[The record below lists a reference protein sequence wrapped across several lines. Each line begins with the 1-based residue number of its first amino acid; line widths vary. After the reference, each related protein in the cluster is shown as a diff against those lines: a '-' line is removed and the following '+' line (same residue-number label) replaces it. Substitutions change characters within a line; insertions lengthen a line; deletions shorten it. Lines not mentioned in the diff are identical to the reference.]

1 MAHAHPKKPRTTTKI
16 PVYPGYYTDGSDAKY
31 APHAQCIKVKNFCHK
46 LIRSSCPKLEELTIL
61 NHHALDFPPLRDTI
75 FPKLKR
81 CVIDYT
87 RIYGNGVLDLPLAI
101 SLLKIPGPLK
111 TLKFLDLKFDIDI
124 SDELTTTFYK
134 LLKKH
139 SSTLEE
145 LCIHISWLYER
156 PLEWKLPA
164 FPVLKTLVLRNG
176 YPVVESVK
184 KVEMYQEGQ
193 EDREVTKGNIRA
205 RLLESFP
212 NARNSTVPKYLGPC
226 FDLRYNLFTLRK
238 SDCFLKTFQ
247 ESGANVPFSYFAI
260 LLTLLVHLHLFHRL
274 DDWIS
279 YGGRNAVENSFELL
293 DTRQVSKAGNS
304 VVIDPS
310 K

>member
-1 MAHAHPKKPRTTTKI
+1 MIPKFQDLVSKL
-16 PVYPGYYTDGSDAKY
+16 PVS
-31 APHAQCIKVKNFCHK
+31 
-46 LIRSSCPKLEELTIL
+46 L
-61 NHHALDFPPLRDTI
+61 NSLF
-75 FPKLKR
+75 LK
-81 CVIDYT
+81 
-87 RIYGNGVLDLPLAI
+87 GVLDLPLAI

-176 YPVVESVK
+176 NTFQKVKFETCSGSFGRIDYHACFPALETCRVSSNSNEFSTAFLPPVGYPVVESVK

-212 NARNSTVPKYLGPC
+212 NARNSIEVNI
-226 FDLRYNLFTLRK
+226 F
-238 SDCFLKTFQ
+238 
-247 ESGANVPFSYFAI
+247 
-260 LLTLLVHLHLFHRL
+260 
-274 DDWIS
+274 
-279 YGGRNAVENSFELL
+279 
-293 DTRQVSKAGNS
+293 
-304 VVIDPS
+304 
-310 K
+310 